1 MKTSESLWQYDRDE
15 SASDGSNNITDF
27 PPDNN
32 DSISFTFKEKPTSK
46 IGKDGIKGVEIMV
59 PLKYLRNFWR
69 TFEMLLTQ
77 YEINLQ
83 LKWSAK
89 CFLVTGT
96 LANEVLTFRITDKKL
111 HIPDVTLS
119 TQNNKKLLKQ

>member
-1 MKTSESLWQYDRDE
+1 
-15 SASDGSNNITDF
+15 
-27 PPDNN
+27 
-32 DSISFTFKEKPTSK
+32 
-46 IGKDGIKGVEIMV
+46 
-59 PLKYLRNFWR
+59 
-69 TFEMLLTQ
+69 MLLTQ

-89 CFLVTGT
+89 CFLVTGS
-96 LANEVLTFRITDKKL
+96 LANEVPTFRITDKKL

>member
-1 MKTSESLWQYDRDE
+1 
-15 SASDGSNNITDF
+15 
-27 PPDNN
+27 
-32 DSISFTFKEKPTSK
+32 
-46 IGKDGIKGVEIMV
+46 MV

-69 TFEMLLTQ
+69 AFEMLLIH

-96 LANEVLTFRITDKKL
+96 LAN
-111 HIPDVTLS
+111 
-119 TQNNKKLLKQ
+119 